1 MRDTAARELTEE
13 TGLIAATFEQILRTD
28 MSNSVT
34 DEIGYVFVARR
45 LTQSEMNPE
54 DTEDLAY
61 VNCHLSTPS
70 RWRTTVRSLTC

>member
-34 DEIGYVFVARR
+34 DEIGYVFVARG
-45 LTQSEMNPE
+45 LTQSEMKPE

-61 VNCHLSTPS
+61 VNCH
-70 RWRTTVRSLTC
+70 